1 MYFNILIYQC
11 VPFLPIYS
19 LLLKR
24 LKIIYIFIR
33 KFIDPYLTDKADKEV
48 SFVHRGTYLGRVA
61 VIKIAYFIASEQ
73 ASYITGSFIVVDG
86 ELP

>member
-1 MYFNILIYQC
+1 MCFNTLIYQY

-19 LLLKR
+19 LLLRR
-24 LKIIYIFIR
+24 LKIIYIFNR
-33 KFIDPYLTDKADKEV
+33 KFIDPYLTDKADEKV

-61 VIKIAYFIASEQ
+61 VIKIVYFIASEQ

>member
-33 KFIDPYLTDKADKEV
+33 KFIDPYLTDKADEV
-48 SFVHRGTYLGRVA
+48 SFVHRGTYLGRIV
-61 VIKIAYFIASEQ
+61 VIKIVYFIASEQ
-73 ASYITGSFIVVDG
+73 ASYITGSFIAVDG
-86 ELP
+86 GFP